1 LPLGGWNIVV
11 EEEIGA
17 QRTHVL
23 FISQTFEICKMAEQE
38 SKKIDENNVEETS
51 DSETKTVHYKF
62 DISSI

>member
-1 LPLGGWNIVV
+1 
-11 EEEIGA
+11 
-17 QRTHVL
+17 
-23 FISQTFEICKMAEQE
+23 MAEQE